1 MRQLL
6 VAGSLAVGLLS
17 GCASIVSGTNQ
28 VLSVQAKKG
37 NDAITGAACT
47 LTNNKGTWFITT
59 PGTVTVHRA
68 YNDLNI
74 TCKKEGIDPGVVAV
88 KSTTKGMAFGNL
100 LFGGLIGVAVDTGS
114 GAAYDYPSLITI
126 NMGMATTLSAPT
138 AATPSTSDA
147 PARAETVATTAAQST
162 TETSSTPDA
171 PSPISA
177 QAQPHG
183 RRQLP
188 K

>member
-1 MRQLL
+1 MRRLL

-28 VLSVQAKKG
+28 VLSVQARKG
-37 NDAITGAACT
+37 NDAVTGAACT

-59 PGTVTVHRA
+59 PGTVTIHRA

-74 TCKKEGIDPGVVAV
+74 TCKKEGIDPGVAAI

-126 NMGMATTLSAPT
+126 NMGIATTLSPPT
-138 AATPSTSDA
+138 TATQSTSDT
-147 PARAETVATTAAQST
+147 PARTETVATTAAQST
-162 TETSSTPDA
+162 TETSSTPDT

>member
-1 MRQLL
+1 MRRLL
-6 VAGSLAVGLLS
+6 VAGSLAVGSLS

-28 VLSVQAKKG
+28 VLSVQARKG
-37 NDAITGAACT
+37 NDAVTGAACT

-74 TCKKEGIDPGVVAV
+74 TCKKEGIDPGVAAIN
-88 KSTTKGMAFGNL
+88 STTKGMAFGNL

-126 NMGMATTLSAPT
+126 NMGMATTLAPPT
-138 AATPSTSDA
+138 AATQLMSDA
-147 PARAETVATTAAQST
+147 PARTETVATTAAQST
-162 TETSSTPDA
+162 TETSSAPDTS
-171 PSPISA
+171 SPISA
-177 QAQPHG
+177 QAQPHA

>member
-1 MRQLL
+1 LHIDEQ
-6 VAGSLAVGLLS
+6 
-17 GCASIVSGTNQ
+17 
-28 VLSVQAKKG
+28 
-37 NDAITGAACT
+37 
-47 LTNNKGTWFITT
+47 KGTWFITT
-59 PGTVTVHRA
+59 PGTATVHRA

-74 TCKKEGIDPGVVAV
+74 TCKKEGIDPGVAAI

-126 NMGMATTLSAPT
+126 NMGIATTHSP
-138 AATPSTSDA
+138 P
-147 PARAETVATTAAQST
+147 TTAAQST
-162 TETSSTPDA
+162 TEMSSIPDTS
-171 PSPISA
+171 SPISA